1 VDRQRR
7 AGFVMIVRPDR
18 CDGHHRLRQEPAG
31 GAVVVVMRRR
41 RRTVMLVCRQVCGMA
56 MVMMA
61 AVGRIVGGHVMSM
74 VVQ

>member
-1 VDRQRR
+1 
-7 AGFVMIVRPDR
+7 
-18 CDGHHRLRQEPAG
+18 
-31 GAVVVVMRRR
+31 
-41 RRTVMLVCRQVCGMA
+41 MLVCRQVCGMA